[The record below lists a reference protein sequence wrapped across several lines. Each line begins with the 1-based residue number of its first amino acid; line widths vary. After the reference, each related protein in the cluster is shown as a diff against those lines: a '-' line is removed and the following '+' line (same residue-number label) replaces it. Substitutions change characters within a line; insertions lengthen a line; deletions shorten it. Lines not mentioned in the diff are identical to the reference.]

1 MKNKGII
8 NKMFLTLTGTVIL
21 LSLITPAIG
30 ADHPVEPFRKATALA
45 IKEGTIVESRS
56 GNLYTLTIAGWGV
69 ISYTSGDEEYIVLK
83 RGILKEDK
91 VGYYGKYNLYFIIRE
106 NDQEPMFVDSPVAA
120 DMANKYLR
128 EIESMRGK

>member
-1 MKNKGII
+1 MKNTDII
-8 NKMFLTLTGTVIL
+8 NKMFLTLSGIVIL

-30 ADHPVEPFRKATALA
+30 ADRPVEPFRRATALA

-56 GNLYTLTIAGWGV
+56 GNLYNLTIPGWGV

-83 RGILKEDK
+83 RGILKEDI
-91 VGYYGKYNLYFIIRE
+91 VGYYGKYNLYFVIRE
-106 NDQEPMFVDSPVAA
+106 NDQEPMFVDSSVAA

>member
-1 MKNKGII
+1 MKNTDII
-8 NKMFLTLTGTVIL
+8 NKMFLTLSGIVIL

-30 ADHPVEPFRKATALA
+30 ADRPVEPFRRATALA

-83 RGILKEDK
+83 RGILKEDII
-91 VGYYGKYNLYFIIRE
+91 GYYGKYNLYFVIRE
-106 NDQEPMFVDSPVAA
+106 NEREPMFVDSSVAA

>member
-1 MKNKGII
+1 MKNKDII
-8 NKMFLTLTGTVIL
+8 KKMFLTLTGIVIL
-21 LSLITPAIG
+21 LSLMTPAIG
-30 ADHPVEPFRKATALA
+30 VDRPVEPFRKATALA

-83 RGILKEDK
+83 RGILKEDII
-91 VGYYGKYNLYFIIRE
+91 GYYGKYNLYFVIRE
-106 NDQEPMFVDSPVAA
+106 NEPEPMFVDSSVAA

>member
-1 MKNKGII
+1 M
-8 NKMFLTLTGTVIL
+8 IL

-30 ADHPVEPFRKATALA
+30 ADRPVEPFRRATALA

-83 RGILKEDK
+83 RGILKEDII
-91 VGYYGKYNLYFIIRE
+91 GYYGKYNLYFVIPE
-106 NDQEPMFVDSPVAA
+106 NEREPMFVDPSVAT